1 MYVPAGVIPA
11 VLLPFHDDLS
21 IDEASYRAHL
31 RDVAS
36 VEGLSAITINAH
48 ASEVASCTFDE
59 QRRVLDIS
67 KEELK
72 LPIVN
77 GVYADGSLEA
87 ARIAKMAHQGGASA
101 LLVFPPAIY
110 TFGQRPEMA
119 LEHFRRIAD
128 ATDLPLILFQ
138 YPLAGG
144 QGYPT
149 STLLKIL
156 DEVPNVRAIKDW
168 CANPQLHER
177 HVRLLQSRARPVNV
191 LTTHSSWLFS
201 SLVLGCN
208 GLLSGSGS
216 VIADLQAR
224 LFKAVRAG
232 KLDEAKAFHDRIMP
246 TAEVFYAEPWVDMHN
261 RMKEALVL
269 LGRLPRAVVRPPL
282 MKLSPQE
289 IERIRAALLA
299 AGLLEQQTSQRRVA

>member
-1 MYVPAGVIPA
+1 MYVPAG
-11 VLLPFHDDLS
+11 
-21 IDEASYRAHL
+21 
-31 RDVAS
+31 